1 MVDRAGAR
9 RRRLLRVLFAQ
20 TERAMGALVGA
31 WRRLSWSKLPNL
43 LPDGPVVRARTGHI
57 CSQILE
63 RIYRMAPIATPRL
76 IHRWPTANTIA
87 TGSVARSA
95 RAISAPQLVWSGPT
109 CEARIALI
117 GNVLGSFK
125 KMIG

>member
-43 LPDGPVVRARTGHI
+43 LPDGRCPSTYRPHLFTDPGKDLPDGANRHAALDPPLAHCEHDRDRKRCEERQGHQRAPVGLVRAH
-57 CSQILE
+57 L
-63 RIYRMAPIATPRL
+63 
-76 IHRWPTANTIA
+76 
-87 TGSVARSA
+87 
-95 RAISAPQLVWSGPT
+95 
-109 CEARIALI
+109 
-117 GNVLGSFK
+117 
-125 KMIG
+125 